1 MAHCKLE
8 AATKSVVGMAKVDRK
23 DRSLN
28 IRVISSRCVTFVGH
42 GHKSDAQALSKECC
56 IECSNTLT
64 SQRL

>member
-8 AATKSVVGMAKVDRK
+8 AATKSVVGMARVDRK

-28 IRVISSRCVTFVGH
+28 IKAISSRCVTFVGAA
-42 GHKSDAQALSKECC
+42 HKKVAQALSKECC
-56 IECSNTLT
+56 IECGNTLT